1 MSKIQQIIREA
12 IGEDKPTG
20 FIGENSHLDTT
31 FFKQEIGYQQA
42 LADLRNKIPEIE
54 KKIIEE
60 IEKFVLG
67 YYKNVMAL
75 SNGKLP
81 FVVWEGKAGEAEK
94 VAIYE
99 QGVKDTLKIIRNLT
113 S

>member
-1 MSKIQQIIREA
+1 MSIQQIIREA

-42 LADLRNKIPEIE
+42 LADIHSRIPEIE
-54 KKIIEE
+54 KKIIDEIQKTLQEHLLIKCPCENAECEHCKRLYKAMEE
-60 IEKFVLG
+60 IDIK
-67 YYKNVMAL
+67 
-75 SNGKLP
+75 
-81 FVVWEGKAGEAEK
+81 
-94 VAIYE
+94 
-99 QGVKDTLKIIRNLT
+99 NLT

>member
-1 MSKIQQIIREA
+1 MSIQQIIREA

-54 KKIIEE
+54 RKIVEE
-60 IEKFVLG
+60 IEKIPPATR
-67 YYKNVMAL
+67 Y
-75 SNGKLP
+75 
-81 FVVWEGKAGEAEK
+81 ETEEEK
-94 VAIYE
+94 VICSE
-99 QGVKDTLKIIRNLT
+99 DIIKNLT

>member
-42 LADLRNKIPEIE
+42 LADLRNKIPELE
-54 KKIIEE
+54 KKIVDE
-60 IEKFVLG
+60 IETMK
-67 YYKNVMAL
+67 YKSDIQGIIYKQMKD
-75 SNGKLP
+75 GKEVDEITFP
-81 FVVWEGKAGEAEK
+81 
-94 VAIYE
+94 I
-99 QGVKDTLKIIRNLT
+99 DDIIKNLT

>member
-1 MSKIQQIIREA
+1 MSKIQQIISEA
-12 IGEDKPTG
+12 IGEDRKIQCT
-20 FIGENSHLDTT
+20 ENCELCQQTWNHYNHA
-31 FFKQEIGYQQA
+31 KQ
-42 LADLRNKIPEIE
+42 DLRNKIPEIE
-54 KKIIEE
+54 KLIVEE

-67 YYKNVMAL
+67 YYKNVMSL
-75 SNGKLP
+75 SGGKLP

-99 QGVKDTLKIIRNLT
+99 QGVKDTLKIIQNLT